1 MIESNLEL
9 YNVIV
14 QQVQFFY
21 NALRL
26 DKHEKQ
32 TGRKLA
38 IPIPEIIALSLYK
51 QRYGIQ
57 TKKALYETFEL
68 RCAYKTFVVNMNR
81 FAYLAALILIVLVKM
96 NRRVQHIVK
105 HTDSTD
111 IPVCTNRKAKC
122 HKTMYSLA
130 SWSHTGK
137 GAFYGLKLHIT
148 TDLKRRML
156 AVHFTHGEVH
166 ESKVFPHLNHDLL
179 GLFIADA
186 AYVGKKLAREF
197 YIEGKRMLMAAAR
210 KSMKKLLTPLQLF
223 LYRTRMLI
231 ELNFRSLKMFFGLLT
246 SLPRSVSGY
255 LANYTFSLLAYL
267 IA

>member
-1 MIESNLEL
+1 MTTEIEL
-9 YNVIV
+9 YQEIKSKVTFLY
-14 QQVQFFY
+14 QQLQLVKQ
-21 NALRL
+21 
-26 DKHEKQ
+26 EKR

-38 IPIPEIIALSLYK
+38 IPIIDTISMYLFKQVNHIA
-51 QRYGIQ
+51 
-57 TKKALYETFEL
+57 TKIAVFNIFKPPCT
-68 RCAYKTFVVNMNR
+68 YKTLVENMNR
-81 FAYLAALILIVLVKM
+81 FALYALLLLTTLLKM
-96 NRRVQHIVK
+96 NRHAAHPVK
-105 HTDSTD
+105 HTDATD
-111 IPVCTNRKAKC
+111 IPVCLNKNARR
-122 HKTMYSLA
+122 HRTMAGLA
-130 SWSHTGK
+130 GWGHSGK
-137 GAFYGLKLHIT
+137 GLFYGLKLHIT